1 MNSEITNSS
10 DIETNTDYNNE
21 SVINNSQSDPYLM
34 LHNEDD
40 NNPFFKCN
48 ITQLDYDTSSE
59 DNAEDTNYVRII
71 LNWNYQINYDWFQIK
86 KICFFFKKDECF
98 FNNLNELKEIRNN
111 FNQGNPITGKIYK
124 LDDHLEAGK
133 DFYTYLIIYYDNA
146 KINIELYGIFNQL
159 IDEKKLI
166 ENIKSENIYG
176 QNGTLDQNASN
187 LNNHDFIVKYVKN
200 VKF

>member
-10 DIETNTDYNNE
+10 DIDINTDYNNE
-21 SVINNSQSDPYLM
+21 ILTNNSQSDPYLM
-34 LHNEDD
+34 LHNDDD

-48 ITQLDYDTSSE
+48 ITQLDYDTSDDNSE
-59 DNAEDTNYVRII
+59 DIVKFVRII
-71 LNWNYQINYDWFQIK
+71 LLWNYQINYDWFSIK
-86 KICFFFKKDECF
+86 KICFFFKKDENF

-124 LDDHLEAGK
+124 LEDKLQLGK
-133 DFYTYLIIYYDNA
+133 DFYSYFIIFYDNA

-176 QNGTLDQNASN
+176 QNGTLDQNVNN
-187 LNNHDFIVKYVKN
+187 LNNYDFIVKYVKN
-200 VKF
+200 VKM

>member
-59 DNAEDTNYVRII
+59 DNSEDTNYVRII

-86 KICFFFKKDECF
+86 KW
-98 FNNLNELKEIRNN
+98 
-111 FNQGNPITGKIYK
+111 
-124 LDDHLEAGK
+124 
-133 DFYTYLIIYYDNA
+133 
-146 KINIELYGIFNQL
+146 
-159 IDEKKLI
+159 
-166 ENIKSENIYG
+166 S
-176 QNGTLDQNASN
+176 
-187 LNNHDFIVKYVKN
+187 
-200 VKF
+200 